1 MEKNMNNYGNI
12 IREARLN
19 SNLTIAELAEKVDIS
34 DRYLLKIENENKL
47 PSNKVLKKIINILMI
62 DANSLYYDNINLTL
76 DDYDFICRK
85 LKNCNQYE
93 LSIIKATLNAILD
106 KK

>member
-1 MEKNMNNYGNI
+1 MPCRTVILLK
-12 IREARLN
+12 LN
-19 SNLTIAELAEKVDIS
+19 SPGILKNLF
-34 DRYLLKIENENKL
+34 KI
-47 PSNKVLKKIINILMI
+47 KKIINILMI